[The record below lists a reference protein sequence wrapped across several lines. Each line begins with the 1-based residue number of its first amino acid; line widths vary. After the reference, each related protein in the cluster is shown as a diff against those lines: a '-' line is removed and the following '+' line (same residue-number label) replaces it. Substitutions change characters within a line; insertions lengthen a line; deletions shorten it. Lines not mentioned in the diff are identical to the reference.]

1 LKPYIFQSI
10 FKKTLIHLFLILSLV
25 ACGGGGGGD
34 NSTNPPPVE
43 VAPPVETVKDNTGS
57 ITGVVINVSGEPV
70 EGASVYLAG
79 FEVITDETGSYYF
92 SDVPIP
98 EGQGNY
104 AVTIIS
110 ANYGSIVVEV
120 SPSNQTNNTEN
131 STSFIPE
138 FEAEAPEAQL
148 GGHGSIDGIVLDE
161 NGIPMVGVEVTI
173 KRTATNDIV
182 DYMLVVI
189 TDASGYYIFSDVP
202 FSASQNS
209 FIVQTSTSETDMVA
223 IEVLPI
229 HQVQNTG
236 GQDTTPIDNTS
247 FIDDFIA
254 QAPIIILEQNN
265 TTPVAN
271 AGSYQ
276 IVKLGD
282 TVYLDGTASFDS
294 DGDNITYSW
303 SNRVSD
309 QGFPLPSGGE
319 GSLPEGESP
328 LLNAF
333 GIIIGW
339 PIHDAELEN
348 NTSATPHFVATEL
361 GEYQIYLIVTD
372 GKNNSQISTVE
383 IDVVQENTPPIAN
396 AGDDSSILINNEVI
410 LDGSLST
417 DTNNDLLTYFWSFS
431 SIPNSSSAVLL
442 NELTETPSFTPDVS
456 GEYVISLTVND
467 GDVSSVVDSVV
478 VFAEAESIKLFA
490 NGFFSEWSEV
500 AIPYSMSGV
509 ATGSIIGVPY
519 YEVSK
524 FKLTA
529 AGKDFVIRNLS
540 ATDANL
546 VVAPY
551 FDGLRNGQIIAD
563 GTTVEFSLRSPLT
576 RNVQANLNFY
586 FSIEGTNKT
595 FSYSVL
601 LQTN

>member
-1 LKPYIFQSI
+1 LKPYIFRSI

-92 SDVPIP
+92 SDVPIL

-104 AVTIIS
+104 VVTIIS
-110 ANYGSIVVEV
+110 ANHDSIVVEV
-120 SPSNQTNNTEN
+120 SPSSQTNNTEN

-148 GGHGSIDGIVLDE
+148 GGRGSIQGVVLISASPLANVEITLKSLDE
-161 NGIPMVGVEVTI
+161 D
-173 KRTATNDIV
+173 DIV
-182 DYMLVVI
+182 KNTYVAV
-189 TDASGYYIFSDVP
+189 TDVGGSYIFSDVS
-202 FSASQNS
+202 FSANQNR
-209 FIVQTSTSETDMVA
+209 FIVQTSTGENDMVA

-229 HQVQNTG
+229 HQIQNSG

-247 FIDDFIA
+247 FIDGFVA
-254 QAPIIILEQNN
+254 QAPTIVLEKNN

-276 IVKLGD
+276 MVTLGE
-282 TVYLDGTASFDS
+282 TVYLDGSASFDE
-294 DGDNITYSW
+294 DGDTITYSW
-303 SNRVSD
+303 SNPI
-309 QGFPLPSGGE
+309 GPNGYPTPSGGQ
-319 GSLPEGESP
+319 GTKPEGAHDI
-328 LLNAF
+328 LDGF
-333 GIIIGW
+333 GINIGW
-339 PIHDAELEN
+339 PIRHAELES
-348 NTSATPHFVATEL
+348 NTSATPYFVATEL

-372 GKNNSQISTVE
+372 GKNNSQISIVE
-383 IDVVQENTPPIAN
+383 IDVVQENIPPIAN

-417 DTNNDLLTYFWSFS
+417 DANNDLLTYFWSFT
-431 SIPNSSSAVLL
+431 SIPNGSSAVLL

-551 FDGLRNGQIIAD
+551 FEGLRNGQIIAD

>member
-1 LKPYIFQSI
+1 MKQYFSRSFLRKALTQS
-10 FKKTLIHLFLILSLV
+10 LLILSLA

-34 NSTNPPPVE
+34 SSTNLPPVE
-43 VAPPVETVKDNTGS
+43 VTPPVETVKDNTGS
-57 ITGVVINVSGEPV
+57 ITGIVLNVSGEPV

-79 FEVITDETGSYYF
+79 FEVTTDETGSYYF
-92 SDVPIP
+92 SDVPIF
-98 EGQGNY
+98 EGQSNY
-104 AVTIIS
+104 TVTIVS

-148 GGHGSIDGIVLDE
+148 NGHGSIAGIVQDE
-161 NGIPMVGVEVTI
+161 NGMPMVGVEVTL
-173 KRTATNDIV
+173 KRTATNDTV

-189 TDASGYYIFSDVP
+189 TDAAGYYIFSDVP

-247 FIDDFIA
+247 FIDDFVA
-254 QAPIIILEQNN
+254 QAPTIVLEKNN

-276 IVKLGD
+276 ILTQGE
-282 TVYLDGTASFDS
+282 TVYLDGSASFDE
-294 DGDNITYSW
+294 DGDTITYSW
-303 SNRVSD
+303 SNPISPNGYPTAPGG
-309 QGFPLPSGGE
+309 QGTK
-319 GSLPEGESP
+319 PEGAHDI
-328 LLNAF
+328 LDGF
-333 GIIIGW
+333 GINIGW
-339 PIHDAELEN
+339 PIRHAELES
-348 NTSATPHFVATEL
+348 NTSATPYFVATEL

-372 GKNNSQISTVE
+372 GKNNSQISIVE
-383 IDVVQENTPPIAN
+383 IDVVQENIPPIAN
-396 AGDDSSILINNEVI
+396 AGDDSSIVINNEVI

-417 DTNNDLLTYFWSFS
+417 DANNDLLTYLWSFT
-431 SIPNSSSAVLL
+431 SIPNGSSAVLL
-442 NELTETPSFTPDVS
+442 NELTEAPSFTPDVS

-467 GDVSSVVDSVV
+467 GDVSSIVDSVV

-490 NGFFSEWSEV
+490 DDLFSGWSERGM
-500 AIPYSMSGV
+500 PYSMSGI
-509 ATGSIIGVPY
+509 ATVNIIGASY
-519 YEVSK
+519 HEISK
-524 FKLTA
+524 FRLTA
-529 AGKDFVIRNLS
+529 AGNDFVIRNLS
-540 ATDANL
+540 ATDANS
-546 VVAPY
+546 VVVPY

-563 GTTVEFSLRSPLT
+563 GTTVEFSIVSPLT
-576 RNVQANLNFY
+576 GGSQANLNFS

>member
-1 LKPYIFQSI
+1 MKSYIFQSI

-43 VAPPVETVKDNTGS
+43 VTPPVETIKDNTGS

-92 SDVPIP
+92 SDVPIT
-98 EGQGNY
+98 EDQGNY
-104 AVTIIS
+104 VITIIS

-120 SPSNQTNNTEN
+120 SPSNQTTNTGN

-148 GGHGSIDGIVLDE
+148 GGRGSIQGVVLISGSPLANVEITLKSLDE
-161 NGIPMVGVEVTI
+161 DDIVKNTYVGV
-173 KRTATNDIV
+173 
-182 DYMLVVI
+182 
-189 TDASGYYIFSDVP
+189 TDVGGNYIFSEVS
-202 FSASQNS
+202 FSANQTR
-209 FIVQTSTSETDMVA
+209 FIVQVSTGENDMVA

-229 HQVQNTG
+229 HQIQNSG
-236 GQDTTPIDNTS
+236 GQNTTPIDNNS
-247 FIDDFIA
+247 FIDGFVA
-254 QAPIIILEQNN
+254 QAPTIILEKNN

-276 IVKLGD
+276 ILTLGE
-282 TVYLDGTASFDS
+282 TVYLDGSASFDE
-294 DGDNITYSW
+294 DGDTITYSW
-303 SNRVSD
+303 SNPISPNGYPTPPGG
-309 QGFPLPSGGE
+309 QGTK
-319 GSLPEGESP
+319 PEGAHDI
-328 LLNAF
+328 LDGF
-333 GIIIGW
+333 GINIGW
-339 PIHDAELEN
+339 PIRHAELES
-348 NTSATPHFVATEL
+348 NTSATPYFVATEL

-372 GKNNSQISTVE
+372 GKNNSQISIVE
-383 IDVVQENTPPIAN
+383 IDVVQENIPPIAN

-417 DTNNDLLTYFWSFS
+417 DANNDLLTYLWSFT
-431 SIPNSSSAVLL
+431 SIPNGSSAVLL
-442 NELTETPSFTPDVS
+442 NELTEAPSFTPDVS

-467 GDVSSVVDSVV
+467 GDVSSIVDSVV

-490 NGFFSEWSEV
+490 DDLFSGWSERGM
-500 AIPYSMSGV
+500 PYSTNGV
-509 ATGSIIGVPY
+509 STASILGASY
-519 YEVSK
+519 YEISK

-529 AGKDFVIRNLS
+529 AGNDFVIRNLS
-540 ATDANL
+540 ATDANS
-546 VVAPY
+546 VVVPY

-563 GTTVEFSLRSPLT
+563 GTTVEFSIVSSLT
-576 RNVQANLNFY
+576 GGAQANLNYY
-586 FSIEGTNKT
+586 FSIDGTNKT